1 MGDYRLNLSLANM
14 SEKPGDLR
22 VNPPRMS
29 ALVVEVN
36 DNQYQRKIGSYCA
49 SKLGQSDEQY
59 LETSIKHLDQSL
71 RAQRIALAPEVL
83 GALKGYYKDPQSLR
97 IELRPTEGATL
108 DGLQFFEAKDVVA
121 MLRPVVLIN
130 QQVVEPLAFSWVD
143 PKAVPVSHAEELV
156 RAEGEDAVAKDPRYD
171 FVDVRSLPDH
181 AGKRL
186 QFITYEGTYYQG
198 VLHKVENGKV
208 FLTVQMGTGS
218 AEMFLRL
225 EKIDKVRVLF

>member
-1 MGDYRLNLSLANM
+1 MLKSPALLQSRSLHLRGGGRCGHVA
-14 SEKPGDLR
+14 PGD
-22 VNPPRMS
+22 P
-29 ALVVEVN
+29 
-36 DNQYQRKIGSYCA
+36 
-49 SKLGQSDEQY
+49 
-59 LETSIKHLDQSL
+59 DQP
-71 RAQRIALAPEVL
+71 A
-83 GALKGYYKDPQSLR
+83 
-97 IELRPTEGATL
+97 
-108 DGLQFFEAKDVVA
+108 
-121 MLRPVVLIN
+121 
-130 QQVVEPLAFSWVD
+130 VVEPLAFSWVD
-143 PKAVPVSHAEELV
+143 PKAVTVSHAEELV

-171 FVDVRSLPDH
+171 FMDVRSLPDH

>member
-1 MGDYRLNLSLANM
+1 ML
-14 SEKPGDLR
+14 
-22 VNPPRMS
+22 S
-29 ALVVEVN
+29 ALK
-36 DNQYQRKIGSYCA
+36 D
-49 SKLGQSDEQY
+49 
-59 LETSIKHLDQSL
+59 
-71 RAQRIALAPEVL
+71 
-83 GALKGYYKDPQSLR
+83 YYKDPQSLR

-143 PKAVPVSHAEELV
+143 PKAAPVSHADELV